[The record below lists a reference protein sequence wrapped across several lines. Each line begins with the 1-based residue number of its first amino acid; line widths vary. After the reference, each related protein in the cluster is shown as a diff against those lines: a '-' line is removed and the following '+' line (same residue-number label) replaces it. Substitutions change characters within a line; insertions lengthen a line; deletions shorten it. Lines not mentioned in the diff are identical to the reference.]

1 MPSLWN
7 KVIWK
12 KKHYFG
18 FINQTLSTQFQLTQH
33 KHSLYQIQ
41 YNLCLLFYI
50 SLTQDFRHKN
60 KIYFSI
66 IAIKISRFLSWGQPL
81 AFCLFIKCCF
91 IFFQCSSFIFV
102 ESNSKTEI
110 FIRAVVFQ
118 LPMFSMSR
126 PDRVRNNDK
135 LTSVS
140 KMSEWICSSVV
151 QFKVSLS
158 QFHFHSFTFTYT
170 VYAVKRARKKLW
182 RHLITPKCH
191 NVDHFQYAIKFS
203 QRMVSGISRN
213 GEVDYLRIF

>member
-1 MPSLWN
+1 MYPWLKSSA
-7 KVIWK
+7 
-12 KKHYFG
+12 
-18 FINQTLSTQFQLTQH
+18 T
-33 KHSLYQIQ
+33 
-41 YNLCLLFYI
+41 
-50 SLTQDFRHKN
+50 KN

-81 AFCLFIKCCF
+81 AFCLFIKCWF
-91 IFFQCSSFIFV
+91 IFFQFASFIFV

-126 PDRVRNNDK
+126 PDRVRNTDK

-151 QFKVSLS
+151 QFKVSL
-158 QFHFHSFTFTYT
+158 FTYT